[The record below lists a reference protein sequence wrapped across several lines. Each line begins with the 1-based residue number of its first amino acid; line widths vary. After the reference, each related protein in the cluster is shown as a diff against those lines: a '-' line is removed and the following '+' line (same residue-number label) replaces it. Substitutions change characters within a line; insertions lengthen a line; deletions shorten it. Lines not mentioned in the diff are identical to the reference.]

1 MELDFQ
7 FFFNAIAGIL
17 TFVAGWVFKVVYE
30 SIKELRAELEHVK
43 ELTDK
48 ENDKLW
54 ADHNKLA
61 LSLPDKYMGKDD
73 FREFA
78 QAINHRFDRLE
89 QKIDNLS
96 RGN

>member
-7 FFFNAIAGIL
+7 FFFNAIVGLL
-17 TFVAGWVFKVVYE
+17 TFFGGWVFKITYE
-30 SIKELRAELEHVK
+30 SIKTLRSELEHLK
-43 ELTDK
+43 EITDK

-61 LSLPDKYMGKDD
+61 LSLPDKYLGKDD

-96 RGN
+96 HK

>member
-7 FFFNAIAGIL
+7 FFFNSIVGLL
-17 TFVAGWVFKVVYE
+17 TFFGGWVFKITYE
-30 SIKELRAELEHVK
+30 SIKTLRSELELLK
-43 ELTDK
+43 GLTDR

-54 ADHNKLA
+54 AEHNKLA
-61 LSLPDKYMGKDD
+61 LSLPDKYLGKDD

-96 RGN
+96 HK